1 MYLTVWQYLDDA
13 CLTSRGISRVLHG
26 RLSESKSCW
35 VPKNQDV
42 ALRVAPSRIG
52 LVRAQP

>member
-13 CLTSRGISRVLHG
+13 CLTGRGISRVLHG